1 MVLDSG
7 IKTLNN
13 YFKEK
18 EEIQKRDSWNL
29 YQKEMEAKDNLSS
42 DPVVNQ
48 VIDKL
53 AQRSDIGISK
63 YGCTL
68 ADSRLNEVAWLVH
81 LQDELMDGANYAQV
95 LINKIK
101 EKPEKKELNLEELTE
116 ELTKVIYDHSS
127 RNVHIISDREY
138 CRETALKIKDYL
150 IGANII

>member
-1 MVLDSG
+1 MVLHSG
-7 IKTLNN
+7 IKTLDH
-13 YFKEK
+13 YSKEK

-29 YQKEMEAKDNLSS
+29 YQKEMEAKDKLSS

-95 LINKIK
+95 LINKLK
-101 EKPEKKELNLEELTE
+101 EKPELNIEELAKISYGQSNW
-116 ELTKVIYDHSS
+116 ELVAEATRQTH
-127 RNVHIISDREY
+127 
-138 CRETALKIKDYL
+138 RETALRIQAYL

>member
-68 ADSRLNEVAWLVH
+68 ADSRLNEMAWLVH
-81 LQDELMDGANYAQV
+81 LQDELMDGANCAQV
-95 LINKIK
+95 LINKLK
-101 EKPEKKELNLEELTE
+101 EKPELEENKELKRKNLEREIAKL
-116 ELTKVIYDHSS
+116 LKSQGSLYSS
-127 RNVHIISDREY
+127 WSASIAKEII
-138 CRETALKIKDYL
+138 DYL

>member
-1 MVLDSG
+1 MVLHSG
-7 IKTLNN
+7 IKTLDN
-13 YFKEK
+13 YSKEK
-18 EEIQKRDSWNL
+18 EEIKKRNSWNL
-29 YQKEMEAKDNLSS
+29 YQKEMDLKDGLSS
-42 DPVVNQ
+42 DSVVNQ
-48 VIDKL
+48 VIEKL

-101 EKPEKKELNLEELTE
+101 DKLEEKKLNIEELAKISYGQSNW
-116 ELTKVIYDHSS
+116 ELVAETTRQTH
-127 RNVHIISDREY
+127 
-138 CRETALKIKDYL
+138 RETALRIQAYL

>member
-1 MVLDSG
+1 MVLNSK
-7 IKTLNN
+7 IKTLDD

-18 EEIQKRDSWNL
+18 EEIQKRDRLNL